1 MTPGVPYAEVIG
13 DPISHS
19 KSPMIHNFWLR
30 KLGIAGEYRATRV
43 LRDEIEAYLSERRG
57 DPLWRGCNV
66 TMPLKQAAL
75 SLADRLS
82 KEARLVKAT
91 NCLVPAD
98 GGSLL
103 AANTDVDGVREA
115 LRTGGSRQAPCAN
128 HVATLITLIGTG
140 GAARA
145 ALAELRG
152 ADVTVF
158 GRDETKAAALSD
170 EFGPGSAYGFAQPL
184 DALMTPPFV
193 FDPAFPDV
201 RPNRDNDQRYDHIV
215 INATSLG
222 MRGHPPLPIRL
233 DSYPANTVVFD
244 MVYDPLETDLLKE
257 ARRLRMI
264 AVDGLTMLVGQAA
277 RAFELLF
284 GQPAPREHDAELRAM
299 LIK

>member
-1 MTPGVPYAEVIG
+1 MTSAVPYAEVIG

-19 KSPMIHNFWLR
+19 KSPLIHNFWLR
-30 KLGIAGEYRATRV
+30 KLR
-43 LRDEIEAYLSERRG
+43 LRGTYQARRISPGDLEHYLRERRC
-57 DPLWRGCNV
+57 DPHWRGCNI
-66 TMPLKQAAL
+66 TMPLKEAAL
-75 SLADRLS
+75 LLADQVS
-82 KEARLVKAT
+82 EEARLVRAT
-91 NCLVPAD
+91 NCLVATD

-103 AANTDVDGVREA
+103 ATNTDVDGVRDA
-115 LRTGGSRQAPCAN
+115 IRLGGSRQVPCAD

-158 GRDETKAAALSD
+158 GRDEAKAAALSN
-170 EFGPGSAYGFAQPL
+170 EFGPGSAYGFSSSL
-184 DALMTPPFV
+184 EALMTPPFV
-193 FDPAFPDV
+193 FDPAFPDF
-201 RPNRDNDQRYDHIV
+201 RPNRGQDQRYDYII

-222 MRGHPPLPIRL
+222 MNGHPPLAIPL

-257 ARRLRMI
+257 ARRLGMI

-284 GQPAPREHDAELRAM
+284 GQPAPRHHDTELRA
-299 LIK
+299 LLTA